1 MSGQNAFSAISSIE
15 RQEMTERT
23 HWFCAEQLTETIRRI
38 WEPHVHRF
46 FRANLFHVIG
56 KDADLIIDFG
66 MGLAPLRPFLNID
79 VGKPVIALA
88 THVHA
93 DHIGSF
99 NEFEH
104 RLGHAVEAD
113 GFAGMEDA
121 VTLAHLFRDLPQG
134 VEQTPEPSF
143 DQNHYAILPAP
154 LTRVLAENDTVDI
167 GGSLYK
173 VLHLPGHSPGSIGL
187 LDEAS
192 GVFFSGDAIYDG
204 TLVDNLPGCD
214 KSAYRTTMRRLRDLD
229 VSTAYGGHGA
239 PMSRER
245 MRTIAT
251 AYLDA
256 SA

>member
-1 MSGQNAFSAISSIE
+1 
-15 RQEMTERT
+15 MTERT
-23 HWFCAEQLTETIRRI
+23 HWFCTEQLTDTIRRI

-46 FRANLFHVIG
+46 FRANLFHVVG
-56 KDADLIIDFG
+56 QDADLIIDFG

-79 VGKPVIALA
+79 IGKPVIAVA

-104 RLGHAVEAD
+104 RLGHEVEAD

-121 VTLAHLFRDLPQG
+121 VTLAHLFRGLPQG

-154 LTRVLAENDTVDI
+154 LTRVLAENETVDI
-167 GGSLYK
+167 GGPSYK

-204 TLVDNLPGCD
+204 TLVDDLPGCD
-214 KSAYRTTMRRLRDLD
+214 KSAYRATMRRLRELD
-229 VSTAYGGHGA
+229 VSVAYGGHGA
-239 PMSRER
+239 PMSRGR
-245 MRTIAT
+245 MRSIANT
-251 AYLDA
+251 YLDA

>member
-1 MSGQNAFSAISSIE
+1 
-15 RQEMTERT
+15 MTDQAK
-23 HWFCAEQLTETIRRI
+23 WFCAEQLTDNIRRI

-79 VGKPVIALA
+79 IGKPVIALA

-99 NEFEH
+99 HEFEH
-104 RLGHAVEAD
+104 RLGHAAEAD
-113 GFAGMEDA
+113 GFAGMEDV
-121 VTLAHLFRDLPQG
+121 VTLAHLFRELPQG
-134 VEQTPEPSF
+134 VEQKPEPSF
-143 DQNHYAILPAP
+143 DQDDYAIHEAP
-154 LTRVLAENDTVDI
+154 LTTVLAENDTVDI
-167 GGSLYK
+167 GVSLYK

-187 LDEAS
+187 LDETS
-192 GVFFSGDAIYDG
+192 GIFFSGDAIYDG
-204 TLVDNLPGCD
+204 TLVDDLPGCD

-229 VSTAYGGHGA
+229 VSVAYGGHGA
-239 PMSRER
+239 PMTRER
-245 MRTIAT
+245 MRTIAN

-256 SA
+256 SAQR

>member
-1 MSGQNAFSAISSIE
+1 
-15 RQEMTERT
+15 MTERT

-46 FRANLFHVIG
+46 FRANLFHVVE
-56 KDADLIIDFG
+56 KDADLVIDFG

-79 VGKPVIALA
+79 IGKPVIALA

-99 NEFEH
+99 HEFEH
-104 RLGHAVEAD
+104 RLGHAAEAD
-113 GFAGMEDA
+113 GFAGMVDA
-121 VTLAHLFRDLPQG
+121 VTLAHLFRELPQG
-134 VEQTPEPSF
+134 VEQKPELSF
-143 DQNHYAILPAP
+143 EQGDYAICPAP
-154 LTRVLAENDTVDI
+154 LTRVLIENDKVDI
-167 GGSLYK
+167 GSSSYK

-187 LDEAS
+187 LDETS

-204 TLVDNLPGCD
+204 TLVDDLPGCD
-214 KSAYRTTMRRLRDLD
+214 KSAYRTTMRRLQHLD
-229 VSTAYGGHGA
+229 VSVAYGGHGA

-245 MRTIAT
+245 MRIIAN

>member
-1 MSGQNAFSAISSIE
+1 
-15 RQEMTERT
+15 MTERT
-23 HWFCAEQLTETIRRI
+23 NWFCGEQLTDTIRRI

-66 MGLAPLRPFLNID
+66 MGLAPLRPFLNIEI
-79 VGKPVIALA
+79 GKPVIALA

-99 NEFEH
+99 HEFEH
-104 RLGHAVEAD
+104 RLGHAAEAD

-121 VTLAHLFRDLPQG
+121 VTLAHLFRELPQG
-134 VEQTPEPSF
+134 VEQKPGPSF
-143 DQNHYAILPAP
+143 ERDDYVILPAP
-154 LTRVLAENDTVDI
+154 LGRVVAENDTVDI
-167 GGSLYK
+167 GGPSYK
-173 VLHLPGHSPGSIGL
+173 VLYLPGHSPGSIGL

-192 GVFFSGDAIYDG
+192 GTFFSGDAIYDG
-204 TLVDNLPGCD
+204 TLVDDLPGCD
-214 KSAYRTTMRRLRDLD
+214 KSAYRMTMRRLRNLD
-229 VSTAYGGHGA
+229 VFVAYGGHGA
-239 PMSRER
+239 PMSCER
-245 MRTIAT
+245 MRTIAN